1 MEIENLTMLCEKTNA
16 QSNGNGEGISEL
28 RWVSL
33 KIVCNLWETVFSKQK
48 QAFQKE
54 RDHLIE
60 ETTKLRVAMQEA
72 EEHIME
78 LEESSAEGDFLFFFC
93 HFVLSNFVIFRQS
106 YLALQANAE
115 LRQEVQTRQNDL
127 ALQERQKDVMEKEL
141 KTSVFDCEEKT
152 GEINTLQNQLMK
164 TKDENIILSSQVKDL
179 KLSAERSNKEN
190 RLLETRFNRLQGT
203 KTTIRFL

>member
-1 MEIENLTMLCEKTNA
+1 M
-16 QSNGNGEGISEL
+16 
-28 RWVSL
+28 
-33 KIVCNLWETVFSKQK
+33 
-48 QAFQKE
+48 
-54 RDHLIE
+54 
-60 ETTKLRVAMQEA
+60 
-72 EEHIME
+72 
-78 LEESSAEGDFLFFFC
+78 
-93 HFVLSNFVIFRQS
+93 
-106 YLALQANAE
+106 QANAE

-152 GEINTLQNQLMK
+152 GEIKTLQNQLMK

-203 KTTIRFL
+203 KTTVRFL